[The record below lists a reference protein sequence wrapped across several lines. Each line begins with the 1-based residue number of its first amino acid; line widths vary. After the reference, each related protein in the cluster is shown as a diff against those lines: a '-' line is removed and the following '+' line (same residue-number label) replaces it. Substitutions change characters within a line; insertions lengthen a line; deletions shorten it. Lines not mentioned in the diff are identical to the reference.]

1 MSTIHFEKSRS
12 ELKTLRRL
20 IETSCPSISELTQL
34 KANLEPQDMFFR
46 EKLILIDSAIYTQ
59 EKSQ

>member
-12 ELKTLRRL
+12 ELKMLRRL
-20 IETSCPSISELTQL
+20 IETACPSISELMQL
-34 KANLEPQDMFFR
+34 RENLEPKDMFFR
-46 EKLILIDSAIYTQ
+46 EKLILLDSAIYTQ